1 MILSAGDD
9 DASPPSN
16 PRVGFVRLR
25 IKYTWR
31 IACVNE
37 NRRRRR
43 PCRNHRRLF
52 DDRCRQAAGADS
64 RAVLRPLRL

>member
-9 DASPPSN
+9 DASPPRR

-25 IKYTWR
+25 FKYTWR
-31 IACVNE
+31 IACAYV
-37 NRRRRR
+37 NRRWRR

-52 DDRCRQAAGADS
+52 DDRCRQADGADS